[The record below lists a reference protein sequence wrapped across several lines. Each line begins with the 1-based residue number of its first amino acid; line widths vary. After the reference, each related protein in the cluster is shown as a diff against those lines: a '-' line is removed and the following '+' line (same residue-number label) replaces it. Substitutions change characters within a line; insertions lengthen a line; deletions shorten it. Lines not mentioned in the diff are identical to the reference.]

1 MIFIK
6 LWGRNWGEGGS
17 QKQRDWKINGK
28 SEECEVKGKWKT
40 WIFKRKSGGVKNILL
55 IAFESFIKLGMFA
68 ALLFLVDARYLYFI
82 YITTRKVLLSWKSFL
97 LSFPPSFFFHRD
109 QMIGWKTPHKSQLSS
124 WHTTSWFFSPL
135 SSPSRCSL
143 SLCYS
148 KTTFSSHAM
157 GKLKQKVEKSNFRLI
172 SSHENGECIRQ
183 NGVVD
188 MEMQAE

>member
-6 LWGRNWGEGGS
+6 LWGRNWGEGAARNS
-17 QKQRDWKINGK
+17 EIEK
-28 SEECEVKGKWKT
+28 STEKNEECEVKEKWKT

-143 SLCYS
+143 SLLFKDYIFLACHGETQTKS
-148 KTTFSSHAM
+148 W
-157 GKLKQKVEKSNFRLI
+157 KV
-172 SSHENGECIRQ
+172 
-183 NGVVD
+183 
-188 MEMQAE
+188 